1 MKELIERGLLLGGL
15 KRIEDPHL
23 RDRYNGALAGLRLA
37 PTALDS
43 FHIDATGYSPEIAH
57 ERGDDSYLDPRG
69 VNRLFVILAPEQRSL
84 PIIRA
89 SFSAD
94 LTVWRRFFDANQK
107 AIETLTL
114 GDAIFGEIENLV
126 LEVQEP
132 ADIVGIEKVTFDVHT
147 VNGTLEQAERLKT
160 LIARFEGEPDAWRD
174 DELMAAIVDGAKQCG
189 DIRKNGIIPAELEFD
204 WPDVSWTS
212 HFGGC
217 YLVRG
222 KERSRLFGNPEKLVP
237 VPEGASV
244 SALSDADAVL
254 EALEQEAFLE
264 PVNPHWLASSGIV
277 DHRIAMLV
285 AELVAAAGA
294 ANPLEALDD
303 RQLPRLIHQNLDILK
318 RDSRFRA
325 LTELRPALAAG
336 GSISVDASDAL
347 MIRRALPEHPDVWE
361 VNRLLSEFALFDLVT
376 LYILNKPRFYEVY
389 ARLAE
394 PMKRFAVAAVTT
406 IYHLGGE
413 QMERHKQAVR
423 ERFFGAH

>member
-1 MKELIERGLLLGGL
+1 VKELIEHGLLFGGL

-23 RDRYNGALAGLRLA
+23 RDRYNGALAGLRLT
-37 PTALDS
+37 PTALAS
-43 FHIDATGYSPEIAH
+43 FHIDATGYSPEIAQ

-69 VNRLFVILAPEQRSL
+69 VNRLFVILTPEQRSL
-84 PIIRA
+84 PIIRT

-114 GDAIFGEIENLV
+114 ADTVFGEIENLV
-126 LEVQEP
+126 LEVEKP
-132 ADIVGIEKVTFDVHT
+132 SDIVGIEKVTFDVHT
-147 VNGTLEQAERLKT
+147 VNGTLEQAGRLKA
-160 LIARFEGEPDAWRD
+160 LVARFDAEPDAWRD
-174 DELMAAIVDGAKQCG
+174 DKLMAAIVEGAEQCG
-189 DIRKNGIIPAELEFD
+189 DIRRNGVIPAELEFD

-222 KERSRLFGNPEKLVP
+222 RERSHLFGDLERLVP
-237 VPEGASV
+237 VPEGMSV
-244 SALSDADAVL
+244 SALSDADPVI
-254 EALEQEAFLE
+254 EALDQNAFLE
-264 PVNPHWLASSGIV
+264 PVNPHWLADSGIV
-277 DHRIAMLV
+277 DHRIAMMV
-285 AELVAAAGA
+285 AELVAKAGTA
-294 ANPLEALDD
+294 DPREALDD

-325 LTELRPALAAG
+325 LTELRSALAAG
-336 GSISVDASDAL
+336 GSLSVDSSDGL

-361 VNRLLSEFALFDLVT
+361 VNRLLSEFVLFDLVT

-389 ARLAE
+389 ASLAE
-394 PMKRFAVAAVTT
+394 PMKQFAVAAVTT
-406 IYHLGGE
+406 IYHQGGE